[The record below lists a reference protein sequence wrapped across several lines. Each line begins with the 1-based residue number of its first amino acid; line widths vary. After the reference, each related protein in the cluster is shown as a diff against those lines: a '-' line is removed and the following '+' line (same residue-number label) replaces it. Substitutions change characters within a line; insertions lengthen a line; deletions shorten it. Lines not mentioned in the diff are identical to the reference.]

1 MAEWSADLLYSVVP
15 QAAIEGRAVA
25 AASIVSEKSRWPPI
39 PATVFD
45 RWAAHSA
52 VGGASHRRIGVS
64 DHEEDIE
71 NLEQNRLNA
80 KKSQTH
86 MFDA

>member
-25 AASIVSEKSRWPPI
+25 AASIVSERPPI

-64 DHEEDIE
+64 DHQEDIE